1 MSYAHQDTILTM
13 SNKNFLVLL
22 NGLWKD
28 CQTFELSIRFV
39 N

>member
-1 MSYAHQDTILTM
+1 MSYAHQDTILAM

-22 NGLWKD
+22 NGLRKD